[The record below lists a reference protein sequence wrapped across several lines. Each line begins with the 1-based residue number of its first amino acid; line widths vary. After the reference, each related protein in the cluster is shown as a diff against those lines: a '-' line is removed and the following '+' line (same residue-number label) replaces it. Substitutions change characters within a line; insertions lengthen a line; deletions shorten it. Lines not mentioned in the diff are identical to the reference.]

1 MHSVKDKLHQIIE
14 TMPDNDALELI
25 EYIDFMKRKRQ
36 QSVLKTLNW
45 PVKPVLAFGTM
56 NATTRPGIMY
66 NQGDILLIPI
76 PFSDLK
82 TNKKRPVLVLSNS
95 DYNSNNQD
103 IVVAA
108 ITSNLEQ
115 KEYSI
120 TITSDDLDEGELKYE
135 SVIRADKIYSLSQ
148 AIVLKKFGAVKKE
161 VMKLTNSE
169 INRLIN
175 VNN

>member
-1 MHSVKDKLHQIIE
+1 
-14 TMPDNDALELI
+14 
-25 EYIDFMKRKRQ
+25 
-36 QSVLKTLNW
+36 
-45 PVKPVLAFGTM
+45 
-56 NATTRPGIMY
+56 MY

-120 TITSDDLDEGELKYE
+120 TITSGDLDEGELKYE